1 MTKQFKPNKS
11 DITVSIGFMSL
22 LQQVL
27 YRSSSSHSTW
37 TWRDLLRCSNVW
49 RRENAF
55 VAFDF
60 FSFFLTHRHAVV
72 LPRGL
77 LLIVILQEI
86 HRVQS
91 CCMILIFTDKNV
103 AHWLFLLDDAQ
114 PQLHEHDRRSQVKYI
129 CFPSS
134 AVSLLQP
141 FDSLADLLTTSHA
154 RYSTE
159 E

>member
-22 LQQVL
+22 AASLVSIFLLTQHL
-27 YRSSSSHSTW
+27 NLTW
-37 TWRDLLRCSNVW
+37 PASLLKCLEEGKCICGIW
-49 RRENAF
+49 LF
-55 VAFDF
+55 Q
-60 FSFFLTHRHAVV
+60 FFLTHRHAVV

-91 CCMILIFTDKNV
+91 CCMILIFTDKHV